1 MNRECLGMKKLL
13 LTGWALK
20 RKMALMGLHV
30 IVHGVLILL
39 YYLAY
44 GTNIVSRSV
53 FLIGIG
59 HWLGR

>member
-1 MNRECLGMKKLL
+1 MKKLL